1 MTLPSTTNKNRYGYL
16 EGFISIVVNLLLF
29 ALKYWAGIVSGS
41 LALIADAWH
50 TLSDSASSIIVVGS
64 VRLSSRKADRAH
76 PFGHGRYQEI
86 AAIFIA
92 FLLGIIAYEFM
103 TGAIQKLRAHE
114 STSFGTLAIVVT
126 SLSVVMKEGLAQY
139 AYWAYRKTGFETL
152 RADGWHHRSDA
163 LSSLVVLIGILL
175 GNRIWWMDGVL
186 AGVISLLLFYAV
198 FEIIKKSIDQLLGE
212 HPDELLISQVKEL
225 IGQVSDDVIHPHHF
239 HLHRYGDH
247 KELTFHI
254 KLSGKM
260 DIAHGHRIAN
270 EIESRLRETMGIEA
284 TIHVEPSE

>member
-1 MTLPSTTNKNRYGYL
+1 MINKNRYGYV

-50 TLSDSASSIIVVGS
+50 TLSDSASSVIVVGS
-64 VRLSSRKADRAH
+64 VRLASKKADRAH

-103 TGAIQKLRAHE
+103 TSAIHKLQQHE
-114 STSFGTLAIVVT
+114 STNFGTLAIVVT
-126 SLSVVMKEGLAQY
+126 ALSVLFKEGLAQY

-163 LSSLVVLIGILL
+163 LSSLVVLVGILL
-175 GNRIWWMDGVL
+175 GNRIWWMDGAL
-186 AGVISLLLFYAV
+186 AAIISLLLFYAV
-198 FEIIKKSIDQLLGE
+198 FEIIKKSIDTLLGE
-212 HPDELLISQVKEL
+212 QPDETLISQVKEL
-225 IGQVSDDVIHPHHF
+225 IGQVSEDAIYPHHF

-254 KLSGKM
+254 RLRGTM
-260 DIAHGHRIAN
+260 DIASGHRIAN
-270 EIESRLRETMGIEA
+270 EIESRLREQLGIEA
-284 TIHVEPSE
+284 TIHLEPID